1 MLEAT
6 LRDRAK
12 GLLTASGRSDVPPF
26 MVMDVMA
33 AAARIEAAG
42 GHVIHMEVGQPAAPA
57 PKAAISAARAALDGG
72 RIDYTSALGIA
83 SLRERIA
90 RHYREAYGCAVDAE
104 RIVVTTGSS
113 GAFILGFL
121 AMFEPGDRVAV
132 TVPGYPPY
140 RHILTA
146 LGCEPVLIETSSETR
161 HALTGEALLA
171 AHRKS
176 PLKGVLVG
184 SPANPTGTMMS
195 REALTSLIA
204 AAEGAGIRFISDE
217 IYHGLDYAF
226 PAVTAAELSPHALVI
241 NSFSKYFCMTGWRV
255 GWMVVPEPLV
265 RPIER
270 LQQNLAI
277 SVPTLSQIAAE
288 AAFEGREEM
297 EEVKRGYQ
305 ENRRILIAGLPQA
318 GLNKFLPADGAF
330 YLYADVSEFT
340 SDSFDFAKQ
349 MLEQA
354 HVAATPG
361 IDFDPVHGH
370 RYIRFSYAR
379 SADDMREAVA
389 RVSRGGS
396 GKARRGSHQWP
407 GRLGSLSALEKPPA
421 PLTLPPIDFGCR
433 VETAVRASVTDRS
446 GTRIGGERHGGNDR
460 NRSASRGGTGKA
472 LVQDTL
478 CSGAD
483 RDRARR
489 AGRLAVAR
497 PGDQRLDQGAR
508 RRLHQADQ
516 DGDRADHLLH
526 GGLRH
531 LAHPGRQE
539 GRPRRR
545 QGAGLFRGRLDLRAD
560 HRPGRRQSGRRR
572 ARAWRREPM
581 PRRLRVTPS
590 RRKR

>member
-1 MLEAT
+1 
-6 LRDRAK
+6 
-12 GLLTASGRSDVPPF
+12 
-26 MVMDVMA
+26 MDVMA
-33 AAARIEAAG
+33 AAARIEASG
-42 GHVIHMEVGQPAAPA
+42 GHVIHMEVGQPAASA
-57 PKAAISAARAALDGG
+57 PKTAIAAAHAALDGA
-72 RIDYTSALGIA
+72 RIDYTSALGM
-83 SLRERIA
+83 SGLRERIA
-90 RHYREAYGCAVDAE
+90 RHYRESYGCAVDAE

-171 AHRKS
+171 VHRRT

-195 REALTSLIA
+195 RPALTSLIA

-255 GWMVVPEPLV
+255 GWMVVPEPMV

-288 AAFEGREEM
+288 AAFDGRAEM
-297 EEVKRGYQ
+297 EDVKHGYQ
-305 ENRRILIAGLPQA
+305 ENRRILIEGLPRAGLTE
-318 GLNKFLPADGAF
+318 FLPADGAF
-330 YLYADVSEFT
+330 YLYADVSAFT
-340 SDSFDFAKQ
+340 PDSFEFAKQ

-370 RYIRFSYAR
+370 RFIRFSYAR
-379 SADDMREAVA
+379 SAADMREAVA
-389 RVSRGGS
+389 RLA
-396 GKARRGSHQWP
+396 KW
-407 GRLGSLSALEKPPA
+407 LG
-421 PLTLPPIDFGCR
+421 
-433 VETAVRASVTDRS
+433 
-446 GTRIGGERHGGNDR
+446 
-460 NRSASRGGTGKA
+460 
-472 LVQDTL
+472 
-478 CSGAD
+478 
-483 RDRARR
+483 
-489 AGRLAVAR
+489 
-497 PGDQRLDQGAR
+497 
-508 RRLHQADQ
+508 
-516 DGDRADHLLH
+516 
-526 GGLRH
+526 
-531 LAHPGRQE
+531 
-539 GRPRRR
+539 
-545 QGAGLFRGRLDLRAD
+545 
-560 HRPGRRQSGRRR
+560 
-572 ARAWRREPM
+572 
-581 PRRLRVTPS
+581 
-590 RRKR
+590 

>member
-1 MLEAT
+1 
-6 LRDRAK
+6 
-12 GLLTASGRSDVPPF
+12 

-57 PKAAISAARAALDGG
+57 PKTAILAAHAALDAS
-72 RIDYTSALGIA
+72 RIDYTSALGVP
-83 SLRERIA
+83 SLRERIS
-90 RHYREAYGCAVDAE
+90 RHYRESYGFTVDPE

-171 AHRKS
+171 AHRKA

-195 REALTSLIA
+195 REALTGLIS
-204 AAEGAGIRFISDE
+204 AAESVGIRFISDE

-226 PAVTAAELSPHALVI
+226 PAVTAAELSPSALVI

-288 AAFEGREEM
+288 AAFDGRQEM
-297 EEVKRGYQ
+297 EDVKRGYV
-305 ENRRILIAGLPQA
+305 ENRRILIEGLPRA
-318 GLNKFLPADGAF
+318 GFTKFLPADGAF
-330 YLYADVSEFT
+330 YLYADVSDFT
-340 SDSFDFAKQ
+340 SDSLKFAGQ

-354 HVAATPG
+354 RVAATPG
-361 IDFDPVHGH
+361 VDFDPVHGH
-370 RYIRFSYAR
+370 RFVRFSYAR
-379 SADDMREAVA
+379 SADEMREAVA
-389 RVSRGGS
+389 RISR
-396 GKARRGSHQWP
+396 W
-407 GRLGSLSALEKPPA
+407 LG
-421 PLTLPPIDFGCR
+421 
-433 VETAVRASVTDRS
+433 
-446 GTRIGGERHGGNDR
+446 
-460 NRSASRGGTGKA
+460 
-472 LVQDTL
+472 
-478 CSGAD
+478 
-483 RDRARR
+483 
-489 AGRLAVAR
+489 
-497 PGDQRLDQGAR
+497 
-508 RRLHQADQ
+508 
-516 DGDRADHLLH
+516 
-526 GGLRH
+526 
-531 LAHPGRQE
+531 
-539 GRPRRR
+539 
-545 QGAGLFRGRLDLRAD
+545 
-560 HRPGRRQSGRRR
+560 
-572 ARAWRREPM
+572 
-581 PRRLRVTPS
+581 
-590 RRKR
+590 

>member
-1 MLEAT
+1 MHDAT
-6 LRDRAK
+6 LTNHVN
-12 GLLTASGRSDVPPF
+12 GVLLPSRRSEVPPF
-26 MVMDVMA
+26 MVMDVME

-57 PKAAISAARAALDGG
+57 PKVAIAAAERALRNG
-72 RIDYTSALGIA
+72 RIDYTSALGML

-90 RHYREAYGCAVDAE
+90 RHYRDAYGCDVDAG

-113 GAFILGFL
+113 GAFILAFL

-171 AHRKS
+171 AHRRT

-195 REALTSLIA
+195 QDALESLIG
-204 AAEGAGIRFISDE
+204 AAEQAGIRFISDE

-226 PAVTAAELSPHALVI
+226 PAATAAALSPRALVI

-288 AAFEGREEM
+288 AAFEGRDEM
-297 EEVKRGYQ
+297 ERIKRGYL
-305 ENRRILIAGLPQA
+305 ENRRILIEGLPQA
-318 GLNKFLPADGAF
+318 GLTTFLPADGAF
-330 YLYADVSEFT
+330 YLYTDVSAFT
-340 SDSFDFAKQ
+340 SDSFEFAKT

-361 IDFDPVHGH
+361 VDFDPFHGRH
-370 RYIRFSYAR
+370 FIRFSYAR
-379 SADDMREAVA
+379 SVDDMRLAVERIA
-389 RVSRGGS
+389 R
-396 GKARRGSHQWP
+396 W
-407 GRLGSLSALEKPPA
+407 L
-421 PLTLPPIDFGCR
+421 
-433 VETAVRASVTDRS
+433 
-446 GTRIGGERHGGNDR
+446 
-460 NRSASRGGTGKA
+460 
-472 LVQDTL
+472 
-478 CSGAD
+478 
-483 RDRARR
+483 R
-489 AGRLAVAR
+489 AG
-497 PGDQRLDQGAR
+497 
-508 RRLHQADQ
+508 
-516 DGDRADHLLH
+516 
-526 GGLRH
+526 
-531 LAHPGRQE
+531 
-539 GRPRRR
+539 
-545 QGAGLFRGRLDLRAD
+545 
-560 HRPGRRQSGRRR
+560 
-572 ARAWRREPM
+572 
-581 PRRLRVTPS
+581 
-590 RRKR
+590 